1 MSWSPSGKDS
11 LAISVHL
18 ESNQNFAWYRPLWT
32 PRSIKPLGTAVY
44 ASAAPVYLKKLFV
57 RKKKHSSFYYF
68 ISRGSRE
75 MDGRC
80 AHAFPVTHWTTYARW
95 LQTWIITDTQCF
107 FSFFEDDHQYFRY
120 MGHVTRRV
128 ANQIELVVF
137 HLLSVM
143 VNELWR
149 RQHYGFYTG
158 QRSTMAAHRCT
169 KCVHVTRAP
178 CINM

>member
-1 MSWSPSGKDS
+1 MHLPSPFTWSRIQTSPGIVRYGHHERLS
-11 LAISVHL
+11 LWELLYTHLRTGNFCEDEKTIVIFIISSL
-18 ESNQNFAWYRPLWT
+18 C
-32 PRSIKPLGTAVY
+32 
-44 ASAAPVYLKKLFV
+44 
-57 RKKKHSSFYYF
+57 
-68 ISRGSRE
+68 GSRE
-75 MDGRC
+75 MDERC

-95 LQTWIITDTQCF
+95 LQTWIITDTQFF

-120 MGHVTRRV
+120 IGHVTRRV
-128 ANQIELVVF
+128 ANQIELVMF

-149 RQHYGFYTG
+149 RQHYGIYTG

-169 KCVHVTRAP
+169 KRVHVTRAS